1 MPNVKKIKPLILLDA
16 SNIAMRHGDK
26 KFSTKGIK
34 IVMDFFTTNG
44 HQVLSFLPEYLFKIR
59 EDVKKTRS
67 VVPDDIEY
75 LNKLYQEKLVV
86 QTPADAYD
94 DSFCIQY
101 AKGNNAFMI
110 TNDLFRDYVDKIN
123 DNRKKESERMW
134 IQDRRVGFTFHED
147 EFIPNPDSL
156 FFSEYN
162 LNEYNNNYLS
172 YLSMREKNN
181 Y

>member
-1 MPNVKKIKPLILLDA
+1 MGNVKKIKPLVLLDA

-34 IVMDFFTTNG
+34 IVIDYFISNG

-59 EDVKKTRS
+59 DDIKKKN

-75 LNKLYQEKLVV
+75 LNKLYSQKLVV

-101 AKGNNAFMI
+101 CKEKNSFI
-110 TNDLFRDYVDKIN
+110 VTNDLFRDYVDKIN

-134 IQDRRVGFTFHED
+134 IHDRRIGFTFYDD
-147 EFIPNPDSL
+147 EFIPNPDSP
-156 FFSEYN
+156 FFSEFN
-162 LNEYNNNYLS
+162 LNEYNENY
-172 YLSMREKNN
+172 KNFKGRKI
-181 Y
+181 